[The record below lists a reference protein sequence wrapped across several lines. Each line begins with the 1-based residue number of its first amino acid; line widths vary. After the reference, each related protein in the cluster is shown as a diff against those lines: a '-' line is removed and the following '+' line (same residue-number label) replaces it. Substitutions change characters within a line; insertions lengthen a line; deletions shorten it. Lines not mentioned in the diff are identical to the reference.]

1 MTTAASAE
9 NLLFDVLQFD
19 KVEPDPL
26 RQWCPLLQAE
36 WPHLKLLAV
45 GSSRQDSVAAYAA
58 TGVHALVI
66 SSLYF
71 GPLADI
77 GVKIE
82 PR

>member
-1 MTTAASAE
+1 M
-9 NLLFDVLQFD
+9 
-19 KVEPDPL
+19 
-26 RQWCPLLQAE
+26 QAE